1 MSPCAPPK
9 AHSQC
14 TNPMTGAPV
23 LVLRMREPCR
33 TPKLM
38 LRRKDRSCE
47 GQDTATPSPRP
58 STSSAPTSL
67 PVFMMMSSPEVPS
80 GKLQHRYY
88 CHDCTQNNKDIYK
101 SESNNDGDGVMFTN
115 AHMLSWSHTHPDG
128 VANARLLYDIRPCM
142 RDPSRV
148 CKGSPDVVGTA
159 AKLPSQKG
167 KKHTKCLRSCVV
179 CTWCVVPF
187 GASSFAA
194 GLAMSGDPLQRWMN
208 TAASYIPQ
216 LRQVCRRREE
226 EERKLKKQQRTSK
239 RMRKIGNHRFA
250 SNGECSGVLQVSEWT
265 DGWTHTA
272 RVQSEGW

>member
-1 MSPCAPPK
+1 
-9 AHSQC
+9 
-14 TNPMTGAPV
+14 
-23 LVLRMREPCR
+23 
-33 TPKLM
+33 
-38 LRRKDRSCE
+38 
-47 GQDTATPSPRP
+47 
-58 STSSAPTSL
+58 
-67 PVFMMMSSPEVPS
+67 
-80 GKLQHRYY
+80 
-88 CHDCTQNNKDIYK
+88 
-101 SESNNDGDGVMFTN
+101 
-115 AHMLSWSHTHPDG
+115 MLSWSHTHPDG
-128 VANARLLYDIRPCM
+128 VANAMLLYDIRPCM
-142 RDPSRV
+142 RDPCKV

-167 KKHTKCLRSCVV
+167 KKHTKCLRSSVV

-194 GLAMSGDPLQRWMN
+194 GLAMIF
-208 TAASYIPQ
+208 TAALFFSQPLVIPSVDEHCSVFIPQ

-250 SNGECSGVLQVSEWT
+250 SNGECSGVLQVSECT